1 MKIRSGPFTMISL
14 MSGVENQMLDWT
26 EKGQNQLETV
36 HHSCPSASWRPTLDW
51 GISALGVAGHLQ
63 IA

>member
-36 HHSCPSASWRPTLDW
+36 GCVARFLLVCAELW
-51 GISALGVAGHLQ
+51 GVV
-63 IA
+63 